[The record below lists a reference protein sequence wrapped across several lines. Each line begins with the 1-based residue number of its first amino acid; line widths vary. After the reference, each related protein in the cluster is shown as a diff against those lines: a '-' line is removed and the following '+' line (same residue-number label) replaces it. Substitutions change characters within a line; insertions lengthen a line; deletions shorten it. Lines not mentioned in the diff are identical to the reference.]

1 MLLALEVEAPSG
13 PRPAVILTRDAAI
26 PLLANVVVA
35 GITRTVRGIPTEVPV
50 GPEHGLA
57 SESVVNCDDL
67 FTLPKRTLG
76 RRRGELDTVGS
87 PVQQAGM
94 HSGIS

>member
-1 MLLALEVEAPSG
+1 M
-13 PRPAVILTRDAAI
+13 
-26 PLLANVVVA
+26 A

-76 RRRGELDTVGS
+76 RRRGELD
-87 PVQQAGM
+87 PEALRRLREALR
-94 HSGIS
+94 IALDLN